1 MQIAR
6 HRIDFDNYEVEIST
20 VISCALQGEGCRWTT
35 IWTRQGPDLP
45 TRPAPTSTARR
56 RRIRGLQTPYD
67 INSVY
72 CPIAQHDELL
82 LTASSISSLLP
93 DTLLSSVPSLPS
105 YLWILCYNK
114 LIVLTR
120 ILSGLACPG
129 SSPLYLQAF
138 RRGRTCRFGQRRTFG
153 RQARRHRR
161 DHRPQQGEFRLRHQL
176 CGSSWNVGANSVRS
190 YRP

>member
-1 MQIAR
+1 MIVNTTGLNMQIAQQ
-6 HRIDFDNYEVEIST
+6 RIDFDNYEADLST
-20 VISCALQGEGCRWTT
+20 VISCTLAVKGRRWTT
-35 IWTRQGPDLP
+35 IWTRQGPALSNWP
-45 TRPAPTSTARR
+45 VPISRARR
-56 RRIRGLQTPYD
+56 RRIRGLQTRHD

-93 DTLLSSVPSLPS
+93 DTLLSSVPSPS
-105 YLWILCYNK
+105 SSLWTLCYNK

-120 ILSGLACPG
+120 TLSGLACPG

-138 RRGRTCRFGQRRTFG
+138 RRGRTCRFGQRWTFG

-161 DHRPQQGEFRLRHQL
+161 DHRPQQGELPVAT
-176 CGSSWNVGANSVRS
+176 STV
-190 YRP
+190 